1 MRDQVKHRLE
11 MDDYLSAFMDRSK
24 NLESN
29 IGIYNDK
36 LISINSKLS
45 TVTHTSNFIYK
56 FFVLLFS
63 LQYIRMS
70 GKNINFNDK
79 NKKKHL
85 LQKQKN

>member
-11 MDDYLSAFMDRSK
+11 MDDYLSALMDRSK
-24 NLESN
+24 NLKSN

-56 FFVLLFS
+56 FFVLLFP
-63 LQYIRMS
+63 LRYIKMS

-79 NKKKHL
+79 NQKKHV